1 MENSLISERIKF
13 GKGLDPVADAFA
25 GTVQSEAVNMG
36 KYGRVGFLIYKGV
49 GTTGTSTITV
59 QASSDASQ
67 TGATAVAFKY
77 RRIASGDTG
86 GDVIAA
92 TSSGFATTAGSS
104 EMYIVEVDASVC
116 PAGLPWIN
124 LKAVEVVND
133 PVLGGIVVLLDDAK
147 YHGSVLP
154 TAIV

>member
-59 QASSDASQ
+59 QAS
-67 TGATAVAFKY
+67 
-77 RRIASGDTG
+77 
-86 GDVIAA
+86 
-92 TSSGFATTAGSS
+92 
-104 EMYIVEVDASVC
+104 C
-116 PAGLPWIN
+116 C
-124 LKAVEVVND
+124 KA
-133 PVLGGIVVLLDDAK
+133 
-147 YHGSVLP
+147 
-154 TAIV
+154 